1 MPIFNRRTAARLSA
15 LLASTAL
22 FGFNAHAQ
30 SVGTA
35 AAVNPTTEAGLGGG
49 TRVLRLGGD
58 IVKNETVRTSAQGS
72 AQILFIDKTTLNIG
86 PASSVTID
94 NYVFNPDANTG
105 QAAITLGK
113 GVMRFVGGE
122 ISHSGRVQIKTPVA
136 TAGVRG
142 GTITIS
148 HGADGTRFI
157 LHYGSAE
164 IETPCGKVVL
174 RRPGYAVTVA
184 GPGECPSA
192 PELATKQEIKEALA
206 NLTSGPG
213 QSGGGTFTGEGPQT
227 SETFEG
233 GPNNP
238 PIVPPGPPQDL
249 DDFIREQAQN
259 PIVTGGGGGGGGDGL

>member
-22 FGFNAHAQ
+22 FSFNAQAQ
-30 SVGTA
+30 TVGTA
-35 AAVNPTTEAGLGGG
+35 GAVNPTTEAGQGGG
-49 TRVLRLGGD
+49 GRVLRLGSD
-58 IVKNETVRTSAQGS
+58 IVRNETVRTSAQGS
-72 AQILFIDKTTLNIG
+72 AQILFIDKSTLNIG

-122 ISHSGRVQIKTPVA
+122 ISHSSTVQIKTPVA

-142 GTITIS
+142 GTMTIS
-148 HGADGTRFI
+148 HGEDGTRFI

-164 IETPCGKVVL
+164 IETPCGRVVL

-184 GPGECPSA
+184 GAGECPSA
-192 PELATKQEIKEALA
+192 PELATKQEIKEALST
-206 NLTSGPG
+206 LTSGPG
-213 QSGGGTFTGEGPQT
+213 QSGGGTFTGDGPQT

-238 PIVPPGPPQDL
+238 PANPPGPPPDL
-249 DDFIREQAQN
+249 EQFIQEQAQD
-259 PIVTGGGGGGGGDGL
+259 PFIPGGDGGGGSQ